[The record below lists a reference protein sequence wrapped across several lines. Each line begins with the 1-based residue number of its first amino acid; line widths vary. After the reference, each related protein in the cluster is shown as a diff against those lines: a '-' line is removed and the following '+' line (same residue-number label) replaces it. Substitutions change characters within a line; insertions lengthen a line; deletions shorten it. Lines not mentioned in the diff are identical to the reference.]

1 MSQSL
6 IMAQSKSR
14 LDEELVAEGRGG
26 CAQRRHKTTARQ
38 DVDRGPGT
46 ACSADTNSAPCPKMF
61 PAQRRSL
68 RKDAPCPKMFPRES
82 FSLARQYCN
91 VMSAGARCSGG
102 SARQEVDRGPG
113 DACIHRYTLMCKKCP
128 VLRFANRIPCLGVI
142 CVIGMVAQCE
152 GAGWTDATMSVMT
165 GSTSVFPAPSGTGN
179 IKVPDSLKVRYKQP
193 EAYHPKLRFWFTP
206 DVFEE
211 LNVAD
216 GTAVASWRNIANIC
230 HPAHSSAECTGSV
243 LYLCCCLVGTIM

>member
-1 MSQSL
+1 
-6 IMAQSKSR
+6 MAVKS
-14 LDEELVAEGRGG
+14 GG
-26 CAQRRHKTTARQ
+26 CAQRRRKPTARQ
-38 DVDRGPGT
+38 DVVRGPGG
-46 ACSADTNSAPCPKMF
+46 ACSADTSSAPCPKMF

-68 RKDAPCPKMFPRES
+68 RQDAPCPKMFPRES
-82 FSLARQYCN
+82 CSLAREYCN
-91 VMSAGARCSGG
+91 VMTAGAGVSGG

-113 DACIHRYTLMCKKCP
+113 DACIKRYTQRYTLKKCP
-128 VLRFANRIPCLGVI
+128 VLRFENRIPFLGVI
-142 CVIGMVAQCE
+142 CVIGMVARCE